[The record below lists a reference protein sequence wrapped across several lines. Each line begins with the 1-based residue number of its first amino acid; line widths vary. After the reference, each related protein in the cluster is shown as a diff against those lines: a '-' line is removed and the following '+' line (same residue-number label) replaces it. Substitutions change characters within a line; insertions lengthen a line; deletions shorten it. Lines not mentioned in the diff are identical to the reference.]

1 MELIRVMSYGYGY
14 GYGYKKQ
21 ATVAEKIE
29 RNQSAIEKLRKKNP
43 GIEPVVISGR
53 KLALT
58 WWGNAWNNNLERY
71 SDYEN
76 RIGRGSSY
84 VRHGAVLDLK
94 IAPGRVTAL
103 VQGSRKKPYD
113 VDVTIEPLSKKSW
126 DSIIKSCEGKI
137 ESLQELIDG
146 KFPKELEE
154 LFTAKGTGLFPA
166 PKEISFSCSCPDWA
180 SMCKHVAAVLYGIGA
195 RLDSNPGLFFV
206 LRDANIDDL
215 ISKAITQKSETL
227 LKKSDKKS
235 SRAINNDDISAM
247 FGIDMEEEALTK
259 EKPVS
264 KEKFTTKEKA
274 NTKEKAA
281 TKVKAIAKEKPTTK
295 GKTVTKEKLTAKEKS
310 SIKEKV
316 TAKDRSTTKRKPTVK
331 EKDTA
336 KDKANTKDNA
346 TTKESAT
353 SKKSVAKKKTS
364 TIDKSEAIEKTIT
377 KKK

>member
-1 MELIRVMSYGYGY
+1 MSYGYGY

-180 SMCKHVAAVLYGIGA
+180 SVCKHVAAVLYGIGA

-264 KEKFTTKEKA
+264 KEKFTTKEK
-274 NTKEKAA
+274 
-281 TKVKAIAKEKPTTK
+281 
-295 GKTVTKEKLTAKEKS
+295 
-310 SIKEKV
+310 V

-364 TIDKSEAIEKTIT
+364 TKDKSEAIEKTIT

>member
-1 MELIRVMSYGYGY
+1 MSYGYGY

-281 TKVKAIAKEKPTTK
+281 TKVKAIAKEKPT
-295 GKTVTKEKLTAKEKS
+295 AKEKPAA
-310 SIKEKV
+310 KEK
-316 TAKDRSTTKRKPTVK
+316 TVAK
-331 EKDTA
+331 EKTTA
-336 KDKANTKDNA
+336 KDKP
-346 TTKESAT
+346 TTKEKATNKEKATAKDKPTTKEKATNKEKATAKDKPTPKEKYT
-353 SKKSVAKKKTS
+353 SKKTIAKKKNFN
-364 TIDKSEAIEKTIT
+364 
-377 KKK
+377 